1 MAYYGATTPEK
12 NVTIY
17 EINSVSEKIYHY
29 TISPE
34 IYTGYTG
41 MWYCE
46 DKEPRFAVM
55 DLREPEVA
63 IKVWD
68 LDHDQDVTGQAIP
81 LRTNITYRIDTNL
94 YPALK
99 YLYRPNGNPSD
110 SFFTVKLTDPRGKNV
125 PNIYTGSYGKAN
137 TVILPFDT
145 NPFVS
150 SSPYLWSSGRAWDH
164 TARNLQG
171 DIVYPPGTYTFTL
184 NQNLN
189 HMQESYAASGMTD
202 LEGKTT
208 STATVTFLDSV
219 PRTVATTPAPAVPT
233 GSEVTLSVTETP
245 VSPTATA
252 IPTSIPVAAKTTYT
266 PLPGWIAMLA
276 VGIAGLLAVVRRTQ

>member
-1 MAYYGATTPEK
+1 MLSFYECHNVYHNGFEITLMQGKYLIIAFCVIILLVAPATANLNKIAAGAPVFIGESDIDISAALNGCHTIGWWQDGVLRSTTPEK

-68 LDHDQDVTGQAIP
+68 LDHEQDVTGQAIP
-81 LRTNITYRIDTNL
+81 LATNVTYRIDTNL

-150 SSPYLWSSGRAWDH
+150 SSPYFWTSGKSWDR
-164 TARNLQG
+164 TARNIQG
-171 DIVYPPGTYTFTL
+171 DIVYPP
-184 NQNLN
+184 
-189 HMQESYAASGMTD
+189 
-202 LEGKTT
+202 
-208 STATVTFLDSV
+208 
-219 PRTVATTPAPAVPT
+219 APIR
-233 GSEVTLSVTETP
+233 
-245 VSPTATA
+245 SP
-252 IPTSIPVAAKTTYT
+252 
-266 PLPGWIAMLA
+266 
-276 VGIAGLLAVVRRTQ
+276 